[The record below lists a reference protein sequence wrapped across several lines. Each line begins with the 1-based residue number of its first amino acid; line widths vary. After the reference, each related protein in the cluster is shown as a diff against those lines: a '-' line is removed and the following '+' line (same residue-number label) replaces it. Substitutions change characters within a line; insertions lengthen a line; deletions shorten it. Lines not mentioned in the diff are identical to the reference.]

1 MASRCSGK
9 TTKGALGLVGAI
21 GKHGRVYA
29 CAVAE
34 TLRRGSRSGE
44 VRGVEIRQVRVRA
57 SMKCGE
63 DEAKERKNGDT
74 AVSSG
79 HDEAPLM
86 AAVTKMANRP
96 SPWLEQSYKQVEGV
110 E

>member
-1 MASRCSGK
+1 
-9 TTKGALGLVGAI
+9 
-21 GKHGRVYA
+21 
-29 CAVAE
+29 
-34 TLRRGSRSGE
+34 
-44 VRGVEIRQVRVRA
+44 
-57 SMKCGE
+57 MKCGE

-96 SPWLEQSYKQVEGV
+96 SPWLERGYKRVEDVEQSRAHLRARVIE
-110 E
+110 EWRDNE